1 MLNPFVDDF
10 GIVTVAV
17 VLRNLSPL
25 SDAGSLCSVRTLVSA
40 CPRINQHLGRSAL
53 QLHPPYDAGARVGVI
68 HPSVANQDAAANSSN
83 CSERHVDIAASI
95 PSPWKPLP
103 S

>member
-10 GIVTVAV
+10 VIVTVAV

-25 SDAGSLCSVRTLVSA
+25 SDAGSLCSVRTLISA
-40 CPRINQHLGRSAL
+40 CPRIDQHLGRSAV

-68 HPSVANQDAAANSSN
+68 QPSVADQDAAAGPSGRG
-83 CSERHVDIAASI
+83 ERHVDIAAGDA
-95 PSPWKPLP
+95 PPP
-103 S
+103 